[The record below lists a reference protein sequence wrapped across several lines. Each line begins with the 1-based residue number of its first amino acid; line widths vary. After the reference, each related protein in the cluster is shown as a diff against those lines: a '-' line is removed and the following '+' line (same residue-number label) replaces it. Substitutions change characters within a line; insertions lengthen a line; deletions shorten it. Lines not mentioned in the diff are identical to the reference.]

1 MARQGYP
8 VLILFLDRI
17 FVPVLIVTQ
26 MLRNLFVCF
35 FLSFFALSEFA
46 LSEFALSV

>member
-8 VLILFLDRI
+8 VLILFLDRL
-17 FVPVLIVTQ
+17 FPVLIVTQ